1 MQATDSAHDGGLDAL
16 VDCLEAEYQA
26 LLDEDCARLE
36 AVLVQKEL
44 LLSQL
49 AARSNPPPGDGR
61 SGRMRPAMPGR
72 QALARLRDLNNRN
85 ALLLA
90 PRALANGA
98 RLRFLQ
104 SALGRGPAVYSAGG
118 AMTPFDRAGR

>member
-1 MQATDSAHDGGLDAL
+1 MQATDPERDGGLDAL

-36 AVLVQKEL
+36 AVLVRKER

-49 AARSNPPPGDGR
+49 ATRSNPSLAEGHR
-61 SGRMRPAMPGR
+61 SAARAPMASR
-72 QALARLRDLNNRN
+72 QALARLRDLNHRN

-118 AMTPFDRAGR
+118 AMSPFERAGR